1 MSTTWHADPSV
12 LALYAAEDLDDVRA
26 SSLEA
31 HLLACNHCRRA
42 LAPMVP
48 TPRLDAMWSEIS
60 TALDAPHPGL
70 VEQVLL
76 RFGVPEHVARL
87 LAATPSLRLSWF
99 LAEAFA
105 LGSAALAAHHSSGTR
120 AAGASLFL
128 FLVLA
133 ALAPVAGVAAAFGP
147 GVDPAYEIGIA
158 SPMRSD
164 RLLFIRATAV
174 LMASIVIGG
183 IAALALPDL
192 DRTVA
197 LWLLPALGLTLT
209 TLAVATWLQPIAA
222 ACTVGL
228 GWLLLAAAAS
238 VATTDPLAA
247 FQVVGQVLSIV
258 ALLTSVSVL
267 AQRRS
272 AYEGR
277 IPS

>member
-1 MSTTWHADPSV
+1 MNTTWHADPVV

-31 HLLACNHCRRA
+31 HLLACERCRA
-42 LAPMVP
+42 VLAPMVP
-48 TPRLDAMWSEIS
+48 TQQLDAMWDGIE
-60 TALDAPHPGL
+60 TALDAPRPGV
-70 VEQVLL
+70 VEQALL
-76 RFGVPEHVARL
+76 RLGVHEHVARL

-105 LGSAALAAHHSSGTR
+105 LGSAAVAAQHTTGTR
-120 AAGASLFL
+120 VAGASLFL

-158 SPMRSD
+158 SPMRGD
-164 RLLFIRATAV
+164 RLLFTRATAV
-174 LMASIVIGG
+174 LIASIAIGA
-183 IAALALPDL
+183 ITALALPGL
-192 DRTVA
+192 DWTMA
-197 LWLLPALGLTLT
+197 FWLLPALGLTLA
-209 TLAVATWLQPIAA
+209 TLAVATWLRPIVA

-228 GWLLLAAAAS
+228 AWLVVAAAVS
-238 VATTDPLAA
+238 VASTDPLAPFHA
-247 FQVVGQVLSIV
+247 VGQLVSIL
-258 ALLTSVSVL
+258 AIATSVLVL
-267 AQRRS
+267 ARRRS